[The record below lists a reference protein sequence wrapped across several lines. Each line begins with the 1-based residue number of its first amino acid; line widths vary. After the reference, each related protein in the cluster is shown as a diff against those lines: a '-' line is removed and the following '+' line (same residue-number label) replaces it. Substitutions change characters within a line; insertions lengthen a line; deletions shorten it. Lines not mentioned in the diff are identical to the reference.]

1 MKKIGLLALVI
12 MCVGL
17 MSCER
22 PKVDPNVRFYM
33 DGQEITTDTVVVALN
48 SYQEITIKTISP
60 DMFFSYYWQLPT
72 GYPMELG
79 NGSENFQIIQQ
90 STGYNGNSAVHTTN
104 ALFKMFFSDTLYQ
117 AGDVCRLRANSS
129 DYQRVLKVVVE

>member
-1 MKKIGLLALVI
+1 MKRLAFVSLLFVLVI
-12 MCVGL
+12 AA
-17 MSCER
+17 CER

-48 SYQEITIKTISP
+48 SYQEIAIKTISP

-104 ALFKMFFSDTLYQ
+104 ALIKMFFSDTLY
-117 AGDVCRLRANSS
+117 
-129 DYQRVLKVVVE
+129 

>member
-1 MKKIGLLALVI
+1 MKRLAFVSLLFVLV
-12 MCVGL
+12 VAA
-17 MSCER
+17 CER

-90 STGYNGNSAVHTTN
+90 STGYNGNSAVHTKN